1 MKRMLKALEEYCAR
15 NGLTVNAAKS
25 KVLVFQRKGRRK
37 TYDFFC
43 SGDRL
48 EVVSSFVFLGV
59 KFSASGL
66 FNQHADMAIQKGLA
80 AYKSTWPVIFQSR
93 ANAPATWKTL
103 FSSAV
108 ACTSLYACEAWGL
121 CHTESLERVQVRA
134 FKSLLGLGW
143 STPDYL
149 VRTELGLLH
158 MRVAVGKR
166 AYSWWNKLRSMSENR
181 LPRICFNRLEE
192 LAERPGDPRYN
203 WVLQVRQLLE
213 DAGCVQHL
221 STTGAQ
227 QNKSEFTRGLESVTR
242 SVDMERALNSSHNQ
256 APRNTGSLEGL
267 AAAYLEKELP
277 LHTKRVLAQV
287 RLAGDRFCR
296 IAWEGLTHKFS
307 RTDPCQ

>member
-1 MKRMLKALEEYCAR
+1 
-15 NGLTVNAAKS
+15 
-25 KVLVFQRKGRRK
+25 
-37 TYDFFC
+37 
-43 SGDRL
+43 
-48 EVVSSFVFLGV
+48 
-59 KFSASGL
+59 
-66 FNQHADMAIQKGLA
+66 
-80 AYKSTWPVIFQSR
+80 
-93 ANAPATWKTL
+93 
-103 FSSAV
+103 
-108 ACTSLYACEAWGL
+108 
-121 CHTESLERVQVRA
+121 
-134 FKSLLGLGW
+134 
-143 STPDYL
+143 
-149 VRTELGLLH
+149 
-158 MRVAVGKR
+158 
-166 AYSWWNKLRSMSENR
+166 MSENR

-307 RTDPCQ
+307 RTDPCQVCNLGSQDTLAHLMSECAVFSYQRTRHLGEATITAENLPTMLQLEEPSSLLKFLRSALRLRLCAVSEGALF